1 MENGMVSRSANS
13 PSVALENPAL
23 TVNLAPGIFVSGGS
37 IAGEVE
43 IDYQVVVKNG
53 FEHIYVELQ
62 GTIQT

>member
-1 MENGMVSRSANS
+1 MKNLMASRSANAH
-13 PSVALENPAL
+13 PVALENPAL

-43 IDYQVVVKNG
+43 IDYKVVVKNG